1 MNKLIVGNI
10 TGDSN
15 HLMLVEKYK
24 ISDILVSQQSNENSA
39 INKAN
44 ANEYIDPYFRL
55 EINRKH
61 KITREEVV
69 NASMNLECNT
79 KSSSS
84 KKHSTAYTTDIDRP
98 KDKPHIY
105 TFNFTSDIAGSD
117 TLAIKIRHLA
127 ECSNVI
133 EGKDTIIMIEEC
145 RASKDASTTK
155 PKDNN
160 QPHISALNPTKRRN
174 QYNTRTNPT
183 TNKQQHISQHH
194 IKKLTQKWSPTSSRS
209 SVL

>member
-15 HLMLVEKYK
+15 RLMLVEKYK
-24 ISDILVSQQSNENSA
+24 IIDILVSQQSNDNSA
-39 INKAN
+39 INNAN

-55 EINRKH
+55 KINRKH

-79 KSSSS
+79 KASSS

-98 KDKPHIY
+98 KDKPNIY

-117 TLAIKIRHLA
+117 ALAIKIRHLA
-127 ECSNVI
+127 ECSNVT
-133 EGKDTIIMIEEC
+133 EGK
-145 RASKDASTTK
+145 
-155 PKDNN
+155 
-160 QPHISALNPTKRRN
+160 
-174 QYNTRTNPT
+174 
-183 TNKQQHISQHH
+183 
-194 IKKLTQKWSPTSSRS
+194 KL
-209 SVL
+209 